1 MFLSIILLCIARID
15 SVAMFKVVK
24 ALDYLKS
31 NLNIIHRGMHLP
43 VQKAIF
49 SFD

>member
-1 MFLSIILLCIARID
+1 MIVLFCVTQFD

-31 NLNIIHRGMHLP
+31 NLNIIHRGGSL
-43 VQKAIF
+43 F
-49 SFD
+49 SRHG